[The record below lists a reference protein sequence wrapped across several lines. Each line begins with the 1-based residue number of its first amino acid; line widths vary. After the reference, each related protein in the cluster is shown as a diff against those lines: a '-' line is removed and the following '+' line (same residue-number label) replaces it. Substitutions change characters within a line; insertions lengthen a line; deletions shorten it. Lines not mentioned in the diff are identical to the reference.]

1 MSSKVG
7 SSMKCTSEAR
17 RVRRVVYVCVISPT
31 SKVWYTFFL
40 GCDSES
46 ECVKRKLESLTS
58 RVLF

>member
-1 MSSKVG
+1 M
-7 SSMKCTSEAR
+7 C
-17 RVRRVVYVCVISPT
+17 VCVISPT
-31 SKVWYTFFL
+31 SKVWYMFFL